1 MSGLSGEEAV
11 QIFTKHH
18 VPPVAFVETGTHVGT
33 TLDAAYRSKIFH
45 QLYSIELSKELF
57 LHVEDHFRGF
67 RCLNRILGDSARVL
81 PDLCTKIKT
90 PAFFWLDAH
99 WYEGGGPVAS
109 ESPCPLMQE
118 LEAISNRNAPDVVV
132 ADDVWCFGRKW
143 NDGPGGDWTAITED
157 SILDVFQD
165 RVVES
170 YVLDQKFVIHLRAE
184 KSC

>member
-1 MSGLSGEEAV
+1 M
-11 QIFTKHH
+11 T
-18 VPPVAFVETGTHVGT
+18 FVETGTYVGT
-33 TLDAAYRSKIFH
+33 TLDAVYRRTIFH
-45 QLYSIELSKELF
+45 QLYSIELSRELF

-99 WYEGGGPVAS
+99 WFEGGGPVAS

-132 ADDVWCFGRKW
+132 VDDMQCFGRKW
-143 NDGPGGDWTAITED
+143 SDGPGGDWTAITED

-170 YVLDQKFVIHLRAE
+170 YVLDQKFVIHLRAK

>member
-18 VPPVAFVETGTHVGT
+18 VPPVTFVETGTHVGT
-33 TLDAAYRSKIFH
+33 T
-45 QLYSIELSKELF
+45 
-57 LHVEDHFRGF
+57 
-67 RCLNRILGDSARVL
+67 
-81 PDLCTKIKT
+81 
-90 PAFFWLDAH
+90 
-99 WYEGGGPVAS
+99 
-109 ESPCPLMQE
+109 

-132 ADDVWCFGRKW
+132 VDDVWCFGRKW